1 MRRPQYEHEVALLLK
16 SDKELSVEDFM
27 KACPGM
33 PTSSV
38 YTRIRSLVKTGRLS
52 TVGTGRYR
60 PVHKPIHYVPVTKWM
75 KTVNQFLIDSCP
87 GIDHCITQTGSNL
100 LVEIPR
106 NDLDFVLETL
116 KKHEAKVVRQ
126 KEAMQFPGPLEGFIL
141 VGQLISDAPVVPID
155 SCPVPSLEKE
165 IVDTL
170 CAGKYNQLNFQKIM
184 EVYPVN
190 LNRLHRYASR
200 RGVDEELS
208 EHLNALNQKRIDMF
222 TNVQKFMANIPI
234 TKAWVFGS
242 FARAEETERSDLD
255 LLVEYDPQSKVSL
268 LNVIR
273 FKLDLEAII
282 GRNVDL
288 IENGSLRPFAVESAE
303 RDKYLIYE
311 R

>member
-1 MRRPQYEHEVALLLK
+1 
-16 SDKELSVEDFM
+16 M

-33 PTSSV
+33 PAASV

-52 TVGTGRYR
+52 TVGSGRYR
-60 PVHKPIHYVPVTKWM
+60 PVRKPSYNIPVTRWM
-75 KTVNQFLIDSCP
+75 IAVNQLLIDNCP
-87 GIDHCITQTGSNL
+87 GIDHCITQYGSNL
-100 LVEIPR
+100 LVEVPR
-106 NDLDFVLETL
+106 SNMGFVQETL
-116 KKHEAKVVRQ
+116 KKHEAKVVSK
-126 KEAMQFPGPLEGFIL
+126 KEAMLFPGPLEGFIL
-141 VGQLISDAPVVPID
+141 VGKLVSDAPVVSID

-165 IVDTL
+165 IVDAL
-170 CAGKYNQLNFQKIM
+170 CTGKYNQFNFQKIM

-222 TNVQKFMANIPI
+222 TNVQKFMANVPI

-242 FARAEETERSDLD
+242 FARAEETEQSDLD
-255 LLVEYDPQSKVSL
+255 LLVEYDPESKLSL
-268 LNVIR
+268 LNIIR

-282 GRNVDL
+282 GRDVDL